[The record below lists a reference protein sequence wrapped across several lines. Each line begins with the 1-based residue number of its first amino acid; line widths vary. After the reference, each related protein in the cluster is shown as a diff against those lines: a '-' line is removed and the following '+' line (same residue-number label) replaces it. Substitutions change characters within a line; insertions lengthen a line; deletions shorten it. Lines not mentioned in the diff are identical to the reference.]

1 MHTDSEKL
9 CVKTFFKKELY
20 TWCFVISCI
29 YNKIILKQKEE
40 TTKIDY
46 IKNFN
51 YASVLQVHTQCI
63 HFLSFFPLKRV
74 PVRSTSR
81 SLRLSSELPLQWCLH

>member
-1 MHTDSEKL
+1 MQTDSEKL
-9 CVKTFFKKELY
+9 CVKIFLRKELY

-46 IKNFN
+46 INFFN
-51 YASVLQVHTQCI
+51 YASVLQAYTVHSFSV
-63 HFLSFFPLKRV
+63 FLSFKTGAR
-74 PVRSTSR
+74 
-81 SLRLSSELPLQWCLH
+81 EIH